1 MTLVKRPYQG
11 ARTGPDVTET
21 RTAAANVLADLRA
34 GQLLDAT
41 FERRTSSLDARD
53 RRWVQELEIGRA
65 HV

>member
-41 FERRTSSLDARD
+41 FERRTSSLDAVKSLVRP
-53 RRWVQELEIGRA
+53 
-65 HV
+65 